1 MIAWSQA
8 DSIDYF
14 PLSVGNSWTYQ
25 YQSNDIDYN
34 TGCWS
39 DSGIAQYSI
48 LSNNHTIDSTIWTF
62 REIKDIIRKF
72 TPYFPVGPDTSYLV
86 KDTSIFQLIEYH
98 SGNHRIVRVGYWY
111 SDWKSA
117 FPFYP
122 DAEDTVQFYRYY
134 EYSSD
139 TIYINQ
145 SSLWTVHAAFKRNI
159 GVIKMDYSYSISGYY
174 QESNFILQN
183 SMISDVEMDRTSP
196 MPNTFILEQNYPN
209 PFNPITTISF
219 RLLKQSSVKVRIYNI
234 LGKLISSI
242 YDGIASSGN
251 HIIQWNASD
260 QSSGIYFCRF
270 DVAGMSK
277 SIKIVLLK

>member
-1 MIAWSQA
+1 
-8 DSIDYF
+8 
-14 PLSVGNSWTYQ
+14 
-25 YQSNDIDYN
+25 
-34 TGCWS
+34 
-39 DSGIAQYSI
+39 
-48 LSNNHTIDSTIWTF
+48 
-62 REIKDIIRKF
+62 
-72 TPYFPVGPDTSYLV
+72 
-86 KDTSIFQLIEYH
+86 
-98 SGNHRIVRVGYWY
+98 
-111 SDWKSA
+111 
-117 FPFYP
+117 
-122 DAEDTVQFYRYY
+122 
-134 EYSSD
+134 
-139 TIYINQ
+139 
-145 SSLWTVHAAFKRNI
+145 
-159 GVIKMDYSYSISGYY
+159 
-174 QESNFILQN
+174 
-183 SMISDVEMDRTSP
+183 MISDVEMDRTSP